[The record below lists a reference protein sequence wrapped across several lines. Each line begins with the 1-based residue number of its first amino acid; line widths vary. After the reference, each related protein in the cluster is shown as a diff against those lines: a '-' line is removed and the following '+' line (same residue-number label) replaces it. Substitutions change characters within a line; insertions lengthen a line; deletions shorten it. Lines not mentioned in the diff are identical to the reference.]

1 MFKAVLFTTAKTW
14 KQPNCPQTDE
24 QIKNMWYIHIYI
36 YIYTHNRIL
45 LSNLKNE
52 ITPFA
57 ATWMDL
63 EIMRC

>member
-36 YIYTHNRIL
+36 YIYTHTIEYY
-45 LSNLKNE
+45 SA
-52 ITPFA
+52 I
-57 ATWMDL
+57 
-63 EIMRC
+63 